1 MMDGTSVEMMWWMAV
16 LWAVIVGALV
26 AFGVWAVRRISES
39 RRVDPQGILEER
51 FARGEIDADE
61 FNERRANLRRD
72 R

>member
-1 MMDGTSVEMMWWMAV
+1 MMQGTSTEMMLWMAV
-16 LWAVIVGALV
+16 LSAVIVGAWV

-39 RRVDPQGILEER
+39 RRVDPQRILEER

-61 FNERRANLRRD
+61 FNRRASLRSD